1 MPHRP
6 VILLLCDTGFAR
18 AGFSSGP
25 ANELIQGIDGSRR
38 GLGEFLCPLGVTQR
52 PQIQEHRHASAG
64 LLTMDEGAAHKE
76 VGKPVGAIGRVRDDV
91 LGKRAVGFQE
101 VLPPKAETSVDEVG
115 RNHFVPCLEE
125 HLRDGS
131 VSASGLPDAPL
142 EGLDGQKGSDCFRR
156 GWVEVVWDTPW
167 IAKIQVRNF

>member
-6 VILLLCDTGFAR
+6 IILLLRDTGFAR

-38 GLGEFLCPLGVTQR
+38 GLGELLHAVGVTQGA
-52 PQIQEHRHASAG
+52 QIQEHRHASAG

-76 VGKPVGAIGRVRDDV
+76 VGKSVGAVRRIGDDV

-101 VLPPKAETSVDEVG
+101 VLPPDAEASVDEIG

-131 VSASGLPDAPL
+131 IAASWFPDAPL
-142 EGLDGQKGSDCFRR
+142 EGLDGEKGSYCLGW
-156 GWVEVVWDTPW
+156 GWVKVVWDTPW
-167 IAKIQVRNF
+167 IAKIQLRNF